1 MDADAMGKYLPKW
14 QSIADKLEQAR
25 QLGQQ
30 LRLVKPPAQDEG
42 SLMQKKAADAH
53 ADAYIKSVTAQRDYA
68 RGYATSLQT
77 VWTRAARTCPM

>member
-1 MDADAMGKYLPKW
+1 ML
-14 QSIADKLEQAR
+14 
-25 QLGQQ
+25 
-30 LRLVKPPAQDEG
+30 PAQDEG

-77 VWTRAARTCPM
+77 AITKYQQQEQAAADAVRKQGA